1 MINQRLVKGT
11 IHWLLTVVAIAYLIT
26 GFGITE
32 YRIVETL
39 TFGLL
44 TRSLAHQIH
53 MNLVIPFVVLLVLHI
68 WFLPLV
74 KHFRLK
80 DVRSTSTDRQGTK
93 LGQRQGT

>member
-11 IHWLLTVVAIAYLIT
+11 IHWLLTVVAIVYLIT

-44 TRSLAHQIH
+44 TKSLAHQIH
-53 MNLVIPFVVLLVLHI
+53 MNLVIPFIVLLILHI
-68 WFLPLV
+68 WFLPLLN
-74 KHFRLK
+74 HFRLK
-80 DVRSTSTDRQGTK
+80 AVRSTGTDKQGT
-93 LGQRQGT
+93 